1 MTSILERYAKHIKG
15 VLSCWDRVVITG
27 TLPGVCYAAG
37 MTQYLNA
44 KGTRIFDYA
53 RFAEP
58 LRERIRA
65 NAEALAAKAGIAVQF
80 IAKSHIRKEQVV
92 ARIVAERGAAP
103 GLVAVLSAMEACA
116 SYKPWHDKASG
127 KTFLRP
133 DSGKCLH
140 YYFYFIDERLGLCY
154 LRVPTWAPFRLQF
167 YFNGHQW
174 LAARLAASGIGFQL
188 HDNAFSDIADF
199 TRAQALADQFSV
211 KRLHQALERLA
222 QRYCPVQAEF
232 PTGYHWS
239 LMQAEYATDI
249 VFASQAALAPLYEAI
264 SRGAILAVKAEQV
277 ARFLGRRLDACFA
290 QELGSRFSTRIEGTC
305 IKHHM
310 GQAAIKMYDKFGC
323 VLRIET
329 TVNDVSF
336 FKHHRTVEHR
346 DGHKS
351 FELAP
356 LKKSIYSLSDL
367 RELLLAANQ
376 RYLAFVSQLSDPSGG
391 HSALKHLAEPSVQN
405 GRTYRGF
412 NFFHATDECVLGT
425 IARGEFAISGLRR
438 NDLRQHLPQFSDS
451 QLSRLLK
458 RLRVH
463 GLIKRVGHTYKHY
476 LTAFGRRVIATALK
490 LKHLVIIPLLHHP
503 FAHRFVPEHA
513 KT

>member
-1 MTSILERYAKHIKG
+1 MASILERYAKHIKG

-44 KGTRIFDYA
+44 KGIRIFDFA

-65 NAEALAAKAGIAVQF
+65 NAEALAAQAGIAIEF
-80 IAKSHIRKEQVV
+80 IAKAHIRKEQVV
-92 ARIVAERGAAP
+92 ARIVAERGEAP
-103 GLVAVLSAMEACA
+103 GLVAVLSAMEACE

-140 YYFYFIDERLGLCY
+140 YYFYFIDQRLGLCY

-167 YFNGHQW
+167 YCNGHNV
-174 LAARLAASGIGFQL
+174 LARALDQAGIAHTQR
-188 HDNAFSDIADF
+188 DNTFTDIADF
-199 TRAQALADQFSV
+199 ARAQALADQFSV
-211 KRLHQALERLA
+211 KRLHQALERFA
-222 QRYCPVQAEF
+222 QRYCPIQAEF

-249 VFASQAALAPLYEAI
+249 VFDSPGALGPLYQAI

-277 ARFLGRRLDACFA
+277 TRFLGRRLDARFA
-290 QELGSRFSTRIEGTC
+290 QELGSRLSTRIEGTC

-310 GQAAIKMYDKFGC
+310 GAAAIKMYDKFGL

-329 TVNDVSF
+329 TANNVSF

-346 DGHKS
+346 DGHRS

-356 LKKSIYSLSDL
+356 LKKSIYSLPDL
-367 RELLLAANQ
+367 RQLLLAANQ
-376 RYLAFVSQLSDPSGG
+376 RYLAFVSELSDPSSG
-391 HSALKHLAEPSVQN
+391 HTALKHLAQPSVQN

-412 NFFHATDECVLGT
+412 NFFAALDERILAT
-425 IARGEFAISGLRR
+425 IARGEFTISGLRR
-438 NDLRQHLPQFSDS
+438 NDLRKHLPDLSDS

-476 LTAFGRRVIATALK
+476 LTAFGRRVITTGLK
-490 LKHLVIIPLLHHP
+490 LKHLVIIPSLAQP
-503 FAHRFVPEHA
+503 ACA
-513 KT
+513 